1 MPRRRVRAA
10 QGHLSGGERQT
21 GAASPQPRRGGGGPR
36 QHCTWPRHQVAHH
49 RIDPRGTNAQEPC
62 QYSLRSARR
71 GAGGP
76 PYRHCAGHPPPR
88 PSTSVQPPEPTD
100 AADARAT
107 GYTAEAWSSRGA
119 VLLLASGVHGGLRCA
134 SAARS
139 VASVC
144 VTCTP
149 APYRRRA
156 AATRRSRSKGRV
168 AAFSRLSL
176 AFA

>member
-1 MPRRRVRAA
+1 MPRRRVRAT

-21 GAASPQPRRGGGGPR
+21 GAASPQTRGGGGSR

-62 QYSLRSARR
+62 WYSLRSARR

-76 PYRHCAGHPPPR
+76 GPPTGAGHPPPR
-88 PSTSVQPPEPTD
+88 PSSSVQPPGPTD

-119 VLLLASGVHGGLRCA
+119 VLLLASAHGGLRCA

-168 AAFSRLSL
+168 ATFSRLSL